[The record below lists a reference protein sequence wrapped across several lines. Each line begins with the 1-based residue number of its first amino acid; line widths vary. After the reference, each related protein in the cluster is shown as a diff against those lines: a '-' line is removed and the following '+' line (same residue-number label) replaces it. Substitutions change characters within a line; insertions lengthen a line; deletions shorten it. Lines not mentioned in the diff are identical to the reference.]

1 MKKLIPVL
9 FSGLFVFACSED
21 NKTTETTITTSTG
34 AWTVFPQTGGAANPA
49 QNIMGSAKA
58 VKVGTDKMRVE
69 MTLTGLPV
77 STTFGS
83 HIHKLDCATMTAGG
97 HYQHMPSGDA
107 AATDPAFGNATNEV
121 WLDFMTDT
129 TGKATV
135 SKESTFIP
143 RAGEAKA
150 IVVHAMATMP
160 GGVAG
165 AKLACLAM
173 PF

>member
-1 MKKLIPVL
+1 MKTLITVVV
-9 FSGLFVFACSED
+9 SGLLFLACSD
-21 NKTTETTITTSTG
+21 DSKTTEMTITSSSG
-34 AWTVFPQTGGAANPA
+34 AWTVFPQTGGAPNPA

-58 VKVGTDKMRVE
+58 VKTGDAKMRVE
-69 MTLTGLPV
+69 MTVMGLPV

-135 SKESTFIP
+135 TKEASFIP

-150 IVVHAMATMP
+150 IVVHAMATGT

-165 AKLACLAM
+165 AKLACLGMA
-173 PF
+173 F